1 MCVFLRQEA
10 FLVVVGPIAARE
22 RQLKPDLP
30 GRDGE
35 RRAEMA
41 RGEAIR
47 YVREGGAISK
57 KGGRFKSHTQV
68 SLIFDFFYF

>member
-1 MCVFLRQEA
+1 M
-10 FLVVVGPIAARE
+10 VVGPIAARE

-41 RGEAIR
+41 RVEAIR
-47 YVREGGAISK
+47 HVREDGAISE
-57 KGGRFKSHTQV
+57 KGGLLMSHTQV
-68 SLIFDFFYF
+68 SLIFNFFIFKK